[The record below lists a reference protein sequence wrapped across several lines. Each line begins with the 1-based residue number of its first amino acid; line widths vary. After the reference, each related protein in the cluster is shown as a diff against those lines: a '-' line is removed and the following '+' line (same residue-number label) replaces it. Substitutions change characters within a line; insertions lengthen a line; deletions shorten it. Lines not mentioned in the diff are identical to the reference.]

1 MSPVFNIRLR
11 DAATKVLYPLCELGQ
26 SGCVSGYTNPEFP
39 DRRLSNAEREEAV
52 GHLATAEAEGRL
64 TAPEYEQR
72 ATAARAAVTRGDL
85 VPLFADLPEPAPA
98 EEQLPR
104 TTAATAP
111 GMPGPITPPPG
122 AYTSDVPPSYEDSGR
137 GRALGGAVGATV
149 MALVPFLA
157 VGLFFLFGFNG
168 SFAWSWLWF
177 LLIPI
182 AGIII
187 YGPGSEYRRSRR

>member
-1 MSPVFNIRLR
+1 
-11 DAATKVLYPLCELGQ
+11 
-26 SGCVSGYTNPEFP
+26 VSGYANPERP
-39 DRRLSNAEREEAV
+39 DLRLSDAEREEAV
-52 GHLATAEAEGRL
+52 GHLASAHVEGRL
-64 TAPEYEQR
+64 SAPDYEER
-72 ATAARAAVTRGDL
+72 ARAARSAVTRGDL
-85 VPLFADLPEPAPA
+85 VPLFGDLPDSAPA

-122 AYTSDVPPSYEDSGR
+122 GYTGAVPPSYEDSGS
-137 GRALGGAVGATV
+137 GRALGGGIGATI

>member
-1 MSPVFNIRLR
+1 M
-11 DAATKVLYPLCELGQ
+11 
-26 SGCVSGYTNPEFP
+26 
-39 DRRLSNAEREEAV
+39 
-52 GHLATAEAEGRL
+52 GHLATARAEGRL
-64 TAPEYEQR
+64 TAREYEER
-72 ATAARAAVTRGDL
+72 ATAARAAVTRADL
-85 VPLFADLPEPAPA
+85 VPLFADLPEPAPP

-111 GMPGPITPPPG
+111 GAPGPVTPPPG
-122 AYTSDVPPSYEDSGR
+122 GYLGDVAPGSDDSGS
-137 GRALGGAVGATV
+137 GRALGGAVGATI

-187 YGPGSEYRRSRR
+187 YGPGSESRRLRR